1 MKSAIIAGVTEVVCF
16 SIQSIID
23 ILNMICRCCCF
34 SFPTFTQCTDTDG
47 VLNHSEQQQ
56 QDMLTVVVVL
66 CFVTAS

>member
-1 MKSAIIAGVTEVVCF
+1 MKSAIVAGVTEVVCLF
-16 SIQSIID
+16 IQSIIN
-23 ILNMICRCCCF
+23 ILNMICCCCCF